1 MKTFVIGVPRER
13 KVKEG
18 RVGMTP
24 EGVHRL
30 RSEYPGVSVLIERDA
45 GVLSGF
51 SDLAYLHAGAV
62 IMNDTE
68 DLYRESDLIVKVKE
82 PILEEYKFLKHLH
95 HKTLFT
101 YLHLAGVDPELTREL
116 VRNEVTAIA
125 YENVEQVVNGRT
137 VLPLLA
143 PMSTI
148 AGTQAMRQGIL
159 YARDHECSAPHVIII
174 GGGVVGEAALKEA
187 IQQRVL
193 SVSLFEMRKERVQEL
208 RARYRKLNGSSLTT
222 ILFMTMNTMNTA
234 RGRRMLSLA
243 DVVVSAVL
251 NPGDSAPKVLTT
263 HHFVQMKQGCYV
275 VDVAIDQG
283 GSTEWS
289 RQTKPGETYE
299 QGGLTFSCVANI
311 PGSTVP
317 RDATIALTR
326 VTLPYIQ
333 LFAQYAMI
341 SATPSEWW
349 LLCDHYGLRQGLQT
363 WRGRLVNSFVATEHK
378 MEAVYKPLDSF
389 FDI

>member
-13 KVKEG
+13 KMKEG

-24 EGVHRL
+24 EGVHQI
-30 RSEYPGVSVLIERDA
+30 RSEYPSVSVLIEKDA

-62 IMNDTE
+62 IMSDTE
-68 DLYRESDLIVKVKE
+68 DIYRESDLIVKVKE
-82 PILEEYKFLKHLH
+82 PIPEEYKFLRHLH

-125 YENVEQVVNGRT
+125 YESVEQWVNGRRA
-137 VLPLLA
+137 LPLLV

-148 AGTQAMRQGIL
+148 AGTQGMRQGIL
-159 YARDHECSAPHVIII
+159 HARNHGCSVPRVIII

-187 IQQRVL
+187 TQQRVA

-208 RARYRKLNGSSLTT
+208 RTRYRKLNGSSMTT

-234 RGRRMLSLA
+234 RGKGIFSLA

-251 NPGDSAPKVLTT
+251 NPGDSAPKVLTAQ
-263 HHFVQMKQGCYV
+263 HFAQIKQGCYV

-317 RDATIALTR
+317 RDATIALSTA
-326 VTLPYIQ
+326 TLPYIQ
-333 LFAQYAMI
+333 LFAQHAMT
-341 SATPSEWW
+341 SPSPSEWW
-349 LLCDHYGLRQGLQT
+349 LLKDHFGLRQGLQT
-363 WRGRLVNSFVATEHK
+363 WRGCVVNSFVAIKHK
-378 MEAVYKPLDSF
+378 MESVYKPLDSF
-389 FDI
+389 F